1 MHSSSRTFAP
11 PLRPRR
17 IDTSR
22 RTTTAAEPKPHG
34 PVSQREDKNM
44 NTISSSSPRR
54 ATKATP
60 ESSRTRVGVQPR
72 APLGQSRLGLQRNT
86 APLSTTKPKP
96 KPKSVRAAAAVSKRA
111 PFPPPLPLLPHLDP
125 NCNEP
130 SLPCLCCDGH
140 SPQDNNSLF
149 NHNHN
154 NNNTISIRQQLKL
167 QPPPPPPLLPQRQ
180 EGTGGKTK
188 TQASPSQPQPQVL
201 APACPPNALELE
213 KGTQVEENADVNKNT
228 DVVIDNKKETE
239 EEMDDKKETEEEEEN
254 SVDVEVD
261 DEEEGDDDDDD
272 DDTLVPSCCDCPP
285 SLLDLSLTSS
295 TSSSSTSISSCSDL
309 ESDCADLSTSLSS
322 SGHKWNA
329 DLSISQDHTHIHVP
343 ERYPAS
349 RYPPVLH
356 LNPKPPSVSRCP
368 SSPPHACSPDEG
380 YPSAP
385 ASPSSSDYLGVKGQ
399 TGLGSE
405 VAKLGLLDFLESVGD
420 FGKMER
426 FSQVIQVAR
435 WDLEGDPQGDLLRD
449 RLDHLDRLE
458 SVNRQV
464 KLAHITRLHEKG
476 LDLGDLGK
484 EDLSDVL
491 DEMGN
496 VDMSWKLYKGRGGS
510 LGDSQEFSDAG
521 VDLTAPSDCDEP
533 LVSQSE
539 TSSPIELP
547 PRPPKP
553 PARYASVNSELHTY
567 INISRDITPSVSV
580 CTSPSSSPTFYTFRC
595 EKALPPSPRSIPPP
609 LLCQPIP
616 YFTLYKSSPL
626 PFSLP
631 SSTPPIPPP
640 RRKHLARKE
649 AQRLA
654 TLQAGCGKTPLS
666 LSPPNSRPPPLPPAP
681 TISISNSTTPP
692 AIPPPPS
699 LPPPPSFHALD
710 DEIRKLLVLAGLT
723 QAELLKLSPELG
735 VCVGGLEE
743 EGEGETHHTSR
754 PGQTQDR
761 GMRRKEEKAKEQY
774 DIDGLAVD
782 GWRDGGGRSEVE
794 RDRETDIF
802 GGVKEDEG
810 EKEESRDV
818 FRTTS
823 FTDMARRR
831 KRNSGFGANVS
842 LASDSYY
849 STGNTNTSNN
859 VNFETFKYSPVLSE
873 TPPPPPPRPLP
884 PVPPTLPPLKVCTLL
899 ANSLRPERFD
909 WLMAF
914 SPDGETLTLPPPLEV
929 RKSNEE
935 TLKKSTSG
943 STSSSGSTSGSG
955 SKVMTFKE
963 LRNRSKHSSP
973 AYQLITE
980 PDPDPTVI
988 TPDPDFLYNLKWR
1001 REKTD
1006 SDGIQ
1011 WEYTSQAQA
1020 TFLQPPP
1027 LTSLA
1032 AFREMFQKAEDA
1044 IGQPQ
1049 LCPSQR
1055 IGCSASEGNLWR
1067 MDGQRKEEGE
1077 KRKEEVEE
1085 EEVEVR
1091 GTADGGRTWESRTT
1105 VSSPPLS
1112 LAHSQ
1117 PSSYFLHPY
1126 RPGYCGAHTRPVPRT
1141 QPHSHT
1147 EIQSTAIGPNPYT
1160 TQSTAPNPYTTQ
1172 STTPNPYTTQSM
1184 TPNPYTTQSTTPNPY
1199 TTQSTTPNP
1208 YTTQSTTPN
1217 PYTTQLSNPF
1227 ATPYTHTDLNED
1239 SHGTYSENDIDSGYS
1254 DYFKKDGGLDSA
1266 HRFGKDFKS
1275 NIDSLYRYVNES
1287 KTKEKLEYGFVSE
1300 SITDFDSLYCTANVT
1315 DKQPH
1320 TGSHTLVS
1328 NDTHTQ
1334 GCTTPYKNVDAM
1346 MMAYAKTHT
1355 VGSLGRT
1362 DTHTHTSHPGQS
1374 RTSKDLPPLPT
1385 WYLYHPKNCPIHR
1398 GAPPRLSPI
1407 GALDPPYRSGAPPP
1421 GLDAS
1426 CLSSPLFPRSHT
1438 LPALAAPLYYPFLY
1452 PPIPPRKTSDPPKLI
1467 QVPPLPPALTV
1478 RSVSFA
1484 SSVQRGGTSWMGDD
1498 VKAPLRGLGLSS
1510 LCLLE
1515 KRALVSA
1522 VSVAVEAIL
1531 AQFSSSRTLVQKSAS
1546 INKALSGDS
1555 SVNPSLGRLVL
1566 QCLCPALRSLLS
1578 DGLKP
1583 HQSDLIS
1590 GRRPNSAWGLVQ
1602 ASTRPGPSTQS
1613 LYSLQAR
1620 IGELPQLRQNKH
1632 RFNAFLLGLLNIK
1645 LMDFWLS
1652 HLQSCSDVLVTFYQP
1667 SSFMRLSLTSCQPL
1681 FEELLLLLQPLSLLT
1696 LNLDLLFQH
1705 HHLDPA
1711 NHSPEIPSP
1720 PNQDLGFRLSPRGS
1734 ASQSRGSSYLESL
1747 SELDLGRA
1755 EPEATNHNV
1764 SSSSLANSGVGGLV
1778 ESLKPAKVS
1787 GGLAE
1792 TSPQLMWVQEKEIR
1806 ELAPP
1811 NVEEA
1816 SLSQQAG
1823 QVIQQGW
1830 GAVVR
1835 WGGKLG
1841 QNLAELS
1848 LSAVQNQEGTSREPQ
1863 TSTQARSDPPQVD
1876 GALAVPWGLGRLF
1889 GASNNSTIPTL
1900 PTRRPSQWLSP
1911 GVSVL
1916 TRMVSSSSSA
1926 NQRRVLEP
1934 QQVEEVLER
1943 EMETWDN
1950 PRPLRSV
1957 RTLCDHS
1964 GTGAELSFQK
1974 GEELVV
1980 LGGVDHDW
1988 IRCRQ
1993 GDREGLVPIGYASLI
2008 L

>member
-1 MHSSSRTFAP
+1 MHSSSRTSAP
-11 PLRPRR
+11 PLRPRPF
-17 IDTSR
+17 DTSR

-34 PVSQREDKNM
+34 PAVWEDKNM

-54 ATKATP
+54 ATKVTP

-96 KPKSVRAAAAVSKRA
+96 KSVRAAAAVSNCA
-111 PFPPPLPLLPHLDP
+111 PPPPPPLPHLDP

-180 EGTGGKTK
+180 EGTGGKAK
-188 TQASPSQPQPQVL
+188 AQASPSQPKPQPQAL
-201 APACPPNALELE
+201 APACPANALELE
-213 KGTQVEENADVNKNT
+213 KGKKEEETADVNKNT

-239 EEMDDKKETEEEEEN
+239 EEVDNKKEREEEEEN

-261 DEEEGDDDDDD
+261 EDDEEEGDDDDD

-309 ESDCADLSTSLSS
+309 ESDCADLSISLSS
-322 SGHKWNA
+322 SAHEGNA
-329 DLSISQDHTHIHVP
+329 DLSISQDHTLIHVP
-343 ERYPAS
+343 ECYPAS
-349 RYPPVLH
+349 RSPPSLL
-356 LNPKPPSVSRCP
+356 LNPNPPSVSRCP
-368 SSPPHACSPDEG
+368 SSPPPACSPDEG

-385 ASPSSSDYLGVKGQ
+385 ASPSSDYLGVKGQ

-405 VAKLGLLDFLESVGD
+405 VTKLGLLDFLESVGD

-426 FSQVIQVAR
+426 FSQLIQVVR

-464 KLAHITRLHEKG
+464 KLAHIARLHEKG

-521 VDLTAPSDCDEP
+521 
-533 LVSQSE
+533 
-539 TSSPIELP
+539 SPHRDP
-547 PRPPKP
+547 PNP

-595 EKALPPSPRSIPPP
+595 EKALPPSPPSIPPP

-640 RRKHLARKE
+640 RRRHLARKE

-654 TLQAGCGKTPLS
+654 TLQAGCEKTPLS
-666 LSPPNSRPPPLPPAP
+666 LPPPTSRPPPLPPAP
-681 TISISNSTTPP
+681 TITISISNSTPPP

-735 VCVGGLEE
+735 VSVGGLEE

-754 PGQTQDR
+754 LGQTPDR
-761 GMRRKEEKAKEQY
+761 GMRKKEERAKEQY

-782 GWRDGGGRSEVE
+782 GWRDGGGRSGVE

-810 EKEESRDV
+810 EKVESRDV

-842 LASDSYY
+842 LASDPYY

-859 VNFETFKYSPVLSE
+859 VSFETFKYSPVLSE
-873 TPPPPPPRPLP
+873 SPPPPPPRPLP
-884 PVPPTLPPLKVCTLL
+884 PTPPTLPPLKVCTLL

-914 SPDGETLTLPPPLEV
+914 SPDGENMPLPPPLEV

-1020 TFLQPPP
+1020 AFLQPPP

-1044 IGQPQ
+1044 IGQPE
-1049 LCPSQR
+1049 LCPSQQ
-1055 IGCSASEGNLWR
+1055 IGFSASEGNLWR

-1112 LAHSQ
+1112 LAQSHSQ
-1117 PSSYFLHPY
+1117 PSSYFLHSAIPPY
-1126 RPGYCGAHTRPVPRT
+1126 RPGYCGAHTRTAPRT

-1147 EIQSTAIGPNPYT
+1147 ETQSTATGPNPYT
-1160 TQSTAPNPYTTQ
+1160 TQSTATGPNPYTTQSHSPRALTPTLPSTATGPKPYTTQSTATGPNRYTTQSTATGPNPYTTQ
-1172 STTPNPYTTQSM
+1172 STATA
-1184 TPNPYTTQSTTPNPY
+1184 PNPYTTQSTATGPNPY
-1199 TTQSTTPNP
+1199 TTQSTATGPNP
-1208 YTTQSTTPN
+1208 YTTQSTATGPN
-1217 PYTTQLSNPF
+1217 PYTTQSTATGPNPYTTQSTATGPNPYTTQSTATAPNPYTTQSSNPF
-1227 ATPYTHTDLNED
+1227 ATQYTHTYLNED
-1239 SHGTYSENDIDSGYS
+1239 SHGTDSKNDIDSGYSYS

-1266 HRFGKDFKS
+1266 HRFGNDFKS
-1275 NIDSLYRYVNES
+1275 NVDSLYRYVNDS
-1287 KTKEKLEYGFVSE
+1287 KTKEKLEYGFGSD
-1300 SITDFDSLYCTANVT
+1300 SITNFDSLYCTATAT
-1315 DKQPH
+1315 DKQTHTH

-1334 GCTTPYKNVDAM
+1334 GCTTPYKNIDAM

-1362 DTHTHTSHPGQS
+1362 DTHTHSNKHTDIDLLYGPISDKHTYTSRPGQN

-1385 WYLYHPKNCPIHR
+1385 WYLYHPKNCPLHR

-1407 GALDPPYRSGAPPP
+1407 GALDPPHRSGAPPP

-1452 PPIPPRKTSDPPKLI
+1452 PPIPPRKTPDPPKLI
-1467 QVPPLPPALTV
+1467 QAPPLPPAL
-1478 RSVSFA
+1478 SK
-1484 SSVQRGGTSWMGDD
+1484 SS
-1498 VKAPLRGLGLSS
+1498 
-1510 LCLLE
+1510 
-1515 KRALVSA
+1515 
-1522 VSVAVEAIL
+1522 
-1531 AQFSSSRTLVQKSAS
+1531 
-1546 INKALSGDS
+1546 
-1555 SVNPSLGRLVL
+1555 
-1566 QCLCPALRSLLS
+1566 
-1578 DGLKP
+1578 
-1583 HQSDLIS
+1583 
-1590 GRRPNSAWGLVQ
+1590 
-1602 ASTRPGPSTQS
+1602 
-1613 LYSLQAR
+1613 
-1620 IGELPQLRQNKH
+1620 
-1632 RFNAFLLGLLNIK
+1632 
-1645 LMDFWLS
+1645 
-1652 HLQSCSDVLVTFYQP
+1652 
-1667 SSFMRLSLTSCQPL
+1667 
-1681 FEELLLLLQPLSLLT
+1681 
-1696 LNLDLLFQH
+1696 
-1705 HHLDPA
+1705 
-1711 NHSPEIPSP
+1711 
-1720 PNQDLGFRLSPRGS
+1720 
-1734 ASQSRGSSYLESL
+1734 
-1747 SELDLGRA
+1747 
-1755 EPEATNHNV
+1755 
-1764 SSSSLANSGVGGLV
+1764 
-1778 ESLKPAKVS
+1778 
-1787 GGLAE
+1787 
-1792 TSPQLMWVQEKEIR
+1792 
-1806 ELAPP
+1806 
-1811 NVEEA
+1811 
-1816 SLSQQAG
+1816 
-1823 QVIQQGW
+1823 
-1830 GAVVR
+1830 
-1835 WGGKLG
+1835 
-1841 QNLAELS
+1841 LS
-1848 LSAVQNQEGTSREPQ
+1848 LSLSLSRLL
-1863 TSTQARSDPPQVD
+1863 SH
-1876 GALAVPWGLGRLF
+1876 
-1889 GASNNSTIPTL
+1889 TL
-1900 PTRRPSQWLSP
+1900 PPP
-1911 GVSVL
+1911 V
-1916 TRMVSSSSSA
+1916 
-1926 NQRRVLEP
+1926 
-1934 QQVEEVLER
+1934 
-1943 EMETWDN
+1943 
-1950 PRPLRSV
+1950 
-1957 RTLCDHS
+1957 
-1964 GTGAELSFQK
+1964 
-1974 GEELVV
+1974 
-1980 LGGVDHDW
+1980 
-1988 IRCRQ
+1988 
-1993 GDREGLVPIGYASLI
+1993 
-2008 L
+2008 

>member
-1 MHSSSRTFAP
+1 MHSSSRTFAS

-54 ATKATP
+54 ATKVTP
-60 ESSRTRVGVQPR
+60 ESSRTRVGVQPH

-96 KPKSVRAAAAVSKRA
+96 KSVRAAAAVLKRA
-111 PFPPPLPLLPHLDP
+111 PLPPPPLPLLPHLDP

-188 TQASPSQPQPQVL
+188 TQASPSQTRPQPQVL
-201 APACPPNALELE
+201 APACPPNGLELE
-213 KGTQVEENADVNKNT
+213 KGIKDEENADVNKNT

-239 EEMDDKKETEEEEEN
+239 EEEMDNKKEMEEEEN

-261 DEEEGDDDDDD
+261 DDDDDDD
-272 DDTLVPSCCDCPP
+272 DDTLVPSCCDFPP

-309 ESDCADLSTSLSS
+309 ESDCADLSISLSS
-322 SGHKWNA
+322 SGHKGNA
-329 DLSISQDHTHIHVP
+329 DLLISQDHTLIHVP

-349 RYPPVLH
+349 RSPPVLL

-385 ASPSSSDYLGVKGQ
+385 ASPSSTDYLGVKGQ
-399 TGLGSE
+399 TGLGSD

-464 KLAHITRLHEKG
+464 KLAHIARLHEKG

-539 TSSPIELP
+539 TSSPIEPP

-595 EKALPPSPRSIPPP
+595 EKALPPSPRSVHPP

-666 LSPPNSRPPPLPPAP
+666 LPPPTSRPPPLPPAP
-681 TISISNSTTPP
+681 TISISNSATPP
-692 AIPPPPS
+692 AI
-699 LPPPPSFHALD
+699 PPPPSFHALD

-743 EGEGETHHTSR
+743 EGAGETHHTSR

-761 GMRRKEEKAKEQY
+761 GMRRKEERAKEQY

-782 GWRDGGGRSEVE
+782 GWRDGAGRSGVE

-842 LASDSYY
+842 LASDPYY

-873 TPPPPPPRPLP
+873 IPPAPPPRPLP

-914 SPDGETLTLPPPLEV
+914 SPDGETLTPPLEV

-1044 IGQPQ
+1044 IGQPE
-1049 LCPSQR
+1049 LCPSQQ

-1105 VSSPPLS
+1105 
-1112 LAHSQ
+1112 A
-1117 PSSYFLHPY
+1117 
-1126 RPGYCGAHTRPVPRT
+1126 
-1141 QPHSHT
+1141 
-1147 EIQSTAIGPNPYT
+1147 
-1160 TQSTAPNPYTTQ
+1160 
-1172 STTPNPYTTQSM
+1172 
-1184 TPNPYTTQSTTPNPY
+1184 
-1199 TTQSTTPNP
+1199 
-1208 YTTQSTTPN
+1208 
-1217 PYTTQLSNPF
+1217 
-1227 ATPYTHTDLNED
+1227 
-1239 SHGTYSENDIDSGYS
+1239 
-1254 DYFKKDGGLDSA
+1254 
-1266 HRFGKDFKS
+1266 
-1275 NIDSLYRYVNES
+1275 
-1287 KTKEKLEYGFVSE
+1287 
-1300 SITDFDSLYCTANVT
+1300 
-1315 DKQPH
+1315 
-1320 TGSHTLVS
+1320 
-1328 NDTHTQ
+1328 
-1334 GCTTPYKNVDAM
+1334 
-1346 MMAYAKTHT
+1346 
-1355 VGSLGRT
+1355 
-1362 DTHTHTSHPGQS
+1362 
-1374 RTSKDLPPLPT
+1374 
-1385 WYLYHPKNCPIHR
+1385 
-1398 GAPPRLSPI
+1398 
-1407 GALDPPYRSGAPPP
+1407 
-1421 GLDAS
+1421 
-1426 CLSSPLFPRSHT
+1426 
-1438 LPALAAPLYYPFLY
+1438 
-1452 PPIPPRKTSDPPKLI
+1452 
-1467 QVPPLPPALTV
+1467 V

-1484 SSVQRGGTSWMGDD
+1484 GSVQRGGTSWMGDD

-1652 HLQSCSDVLVTFYQP
+1652 HLQSCSDVLVTFYRP

-1705 HHLDPA
+1705 HHLEPA

-1720 PNQDLGFRLSPRGS
+1720 PNQDLGFRRSPRGS
-1734 ASQSRGSSYLESL
+1734 ASQGRGSSNLESL
-1747 SELDLGRA
+1747 SELYFGRA
-1755 EPEATNHNV
+1755 EPEATNRNA
-1764 SSSSLANSGVGGLV
+1764 SSSSLANSGMGGLV
-1778 ESLKPAKVS
+1778 ESLKPESLSVGPAKVS
-1787 GGLAE
+1787 GGLAK
-1792 TSPQLMWVQEKEIR
+1792 TSPQLMWVQEKEMM

-1848 LSAVQNQEGTSREPQ
+1848 LSAVQNQEGTSRDPPEPQ
-1863 TSTQARSDPPQVD
+1863 ASTQARSDPPQVD

-1889 GASNNSTIPTL
+1889 GASNNPTIPTL

-1934 QQVEEVLER
+1934 QQVEEVVER
-1943 EMETWDN
+1943 EMEETWDN

>member
-1 MHSSSRTFAP
+1 
-11 PLRPRR
+11 
-17 IDTSR
+17 
-22 RTTTAAEPKPHG
+22 
-34 PVSQREDKNM
+34 
-44 NTISSSSPRR
+44 
-54 ATKATP
+54 
-60 ESSRTRVGVQPR
+60 
-72 APLGQSRLGLQRNT
+72 
-86 APLSTTKPKP
+86 
-96 KPKSVRAAAAVSKRA
+96 
-111 PFPPPLPLLPHLDP
+111 
-125 NCNEP
+125 
-130 SLPCLCCDGH
+130 
-140 SPQDNNSLF
+140 
-149 NHNHN
+149 
-154 NNNTISIRQQLKL
+154 
-167 QPPPPPPLLPQRQ
+167 
-180 EGTGGKTK
+180 
-188 TQASPSQPQPQVL
+188 
-201 APACPPNALELE
+201 
-213 KGTQVEENADVNKNT
+213 
-228 DVVIDNKKETE
+228 
-239 EEMDDKKETEEEEEN
+239 
-254 SVDVEVD
+254 
-261 DEEEGDDDDDD
+261 
-272 DDTLVPSCCDCPP
+272 
-285 SLLDLSLTSS
+285 
-295 TSSSSTSISSCSDL
+295 
-309 ESDCADLSTSLSS
+309 
-322 SGHKWNA
+322 
-329 DLSISQDHTHIHVP
+329 
-343 ERYPAS
+343 
-349 RYPPVLH
+349 
-356 LNPKPPSVSRCP
+356 
-368 SSPPHACSPDEG
+368 
-380 YPSAP
+380 
-385 ASPSSSDYLGVKGQ
+385 
-399 TGLGSE
+399 
-405 VAKLGLLDFLESVGD
+405 
-420 FGKMER
+420 
-426 FSQVIQVAR
+426 
-435 WDLEGDPQGDLLRD
+435 
-449 RLDHLDRLE
+449 
-458 SVNRQV
+458 
-464 KLAHITRLHEKG
+464 
-476 LDLGDLGK
+476 
-484 EDLSDVL
+484 
-491 DEMGN
+491 
-496 VDMSWKLYKGRGGS
+496 
-510 LGDSQEFSDAG
+510 
-521 VDLTAPSDCDEP
+521 
-533 LVSQSE
+533 
-539 TSSPIELP
+539 
-547 PRPPKP
+547 
-553 PARYASVNSELHTY
+553 
-567 INISRDITPSVSV
+567 
-580 CTSPSSSPTFYTFRC
+580 
-595 EKALPPSPRSIPPP
+595 
-609 LLCQPIP
+609 
-616 YFTLYKSSPL
+616 
-626 PFSLP
+626 
-631 SSTPPIPPP
+631 
-640 RRKHLARKE
+640 
-649 AQRLA
+649 
-654 TLQAGCGKTPLS
+654 
-666 LSPPNSRPPPLPPAP
+666 
-681 TISISNSTTPP
+681 
-692 AIPPPPS
+692 
-699 LPPPPSFHALD
+699 
-710 DEIRKLLVLAGLT
+710 
-723 QAELLKLSPELG
+723 
-735 VCVGGLEE
+735 
-743 EGEGETHHTSR
+743 
-754 PGQTQDR
+754 
-761 GMRRKEEKAKEQY
+761 MRRKEERAKEQY

-782 GWRDGGGRSEVE
+782 GWRDGGGRSGVE

-831 KRNSGFGANVS
+831 KRNSGFGSNVS
-842 LASDSYY
+842 LASDPYY

-914 SPDGETLTLPPPLEV
+914 SPDGETLTPPLEV

-1044 IGQPQ
+1044 IGQPE
-1049 LCPSQR
+1049 LCPSQQ

-1117 PSSYFLHPY
+1117 PSSYFLHSVIPPY

-1147 EIQSTAIGPNPYT
+1147 ETQSTA
-1160 TQSTAPNPYTTQ
+1160 TAPNPYTTQ
-1172 STTPNPYTTQSM
+1172 STATA
-1184 TPNPYTTQSTTPNPY
+1184 PNPYTTQSTATAPNPY
-1199 TTQSTTPNP
+1199 TTQSTATAPNP
-1208 YTTQSTTPN
+1208 YTTQSTATAPNPYTTQSTATAPN

-1239 SHGTYSENDIDSGYS
+1239 SHGTYSKNDIDSGYSYS

-1266 HRFGKDFKS
+1266 RRFGKDFKS
-1275 NIDSLYRYVNES
+1275 NIDSLYRYVNDS
-1287 KTKEKLEYGFVSE
+1287 KTKEKLEYGFGSE
-1300 SITDFDSLYCTANVT
+1300 SITNFDSLYCTANAT

-1355 VGSLGRT
+1355 VGSLGCT
-1362 DTHTHTSHPGQS
+1362 DTHTYTSGPGQS
-1374 RTSKDLPPLPT
+1374 RTSKDLPPLPS

-1407 GALDPPYRSGAPPP
+1407 GALDPPHRSGAPPP

-1438 LPALAAPLYYPFLY
+1438 LHALAAPLYYPFLY

-1467 QVPPLPPALTV
+1467 QAPPLPPALTV

-1484 SSVQRGGTSWMGDD
+1484 GSVQRGGTSWMGDD

-1531 AQFSSSRTLVQKSAS
+1531 AQFSSSRTLVQ
-1546 INKALSGDS
+1546 KALSGDS

-1602 ASTRPGPSTQS
+1602 ASTRPGRNSGAQYRGPSTQS

-1652 HLQSCSDVLVTFYQP
+1652 HLQSCSDVLVTFYRP

-1705 HHLDPA
+1705 HHLEPA

-1720 PNQDLGFRLSPRGS
+1720 PNQDLGFRRSPRGS
-1734 ASQSRGSSYLESL
+1734 ASQGRGSSNLESL
-1747 SELDLGRA
+1747 SELYFGRA
-1755 EPEATNHNV
+1755 EPEATNRNA

-1778 ESLKPAKVS
+1778 ESLKPESLSVGPAKVS

-1792 TSPQLMWVQEKEIR
+1792 TSPQLMWVQEKGMM

-1848 LSAVQNQEGTSREPQ
+1848 LSAVQNQEGTSRDPPEPQ
-1863 TSTQARSDPPQVD
+1863 ASTQAWSDPPQVV

-1889 GASNNSTIPTL
+1889 GASNNPTIPTL
-1900 PTRRPSQWLSP
+1900 PTRCAGVCVRVCVIEFSDTRQLKYLTLITDVSLSLPRRPSQWLSP

-1934 QQVEEVLER
+1934 QQVEEVVER
-1943 EMETWDN
+1943 EMEETWDN
-1950 PRPLRSV
+1950 PRPLRYWKYVEIYLDYMFSLFSSV
-1957 RTLCDHS
+1957 VMTVYD
-1964 GTGAELSFQK
+1964 GVTSF
-1974 GEELVV
+1974 L
-1980 LGGVDHDW
+1980 
-1988 IRCRQ
+1988 
-1993 GDREGLVPIGYASLI
+1993 
-2008 L
+2008 

>member
-1 MHSSSRTFAP
+1 
-11 PLRPRR
+11 
-17 IDTSR
+17 
-22 RTTTAAEPKPHG
+22 
-34 PVSQREDKNM
+34 
-44 NTISSSSPRR
+44 
-54 ATKATP
+54 
-60 ESSRTRVGVQPR
+60 
-72 APLGQSRLGLQRNT
+72 
-86 APLSTTKPKP
+86 
-96 KPKSVRAAAAVSKRA
+96 
-111 PFPPPLPLLPHLDP
+111 
-125 NCNEP
+125 
-130 SLPCLCCDGH
+130 
-140 SPQDNNSLF
+140 
-149 NHNHN
+149 
-154 NNNTISIRQQLKL
+154 
-167 QPPPPPPLLPQRQ
+167 
-180 EGTGGKTK
+180 
-188 TQASPSQPQPQVL
+188 
-201 APACPPNALELE
+201 
-213 KGTQVEENADVNKNT
+213 
-228 DVVIDNKKETE
+228 
-239 EEMDDKKETEEEEEN
+239 
-254 SVDVEVD
+254 
-261 DEEEGDDDDDD
+261 
-272 DDTLVPSCCDCPP
+272 
-285 SLLDLSLTSS
+285 
-295 TSSSSTSISSCSDL
+295 
-309 ESDCADLSTSLSS
+309 
-322 SGHKWNA
+322 
-329 DLSISQDHTHIHVP
+329 
-343 ERYPAS
+343 
-349 RYPPVLH
+349 
-356 LNPKPPSVSRCP
+356 
-368 SSPPHACSPDEG
+368 
-380 YPSAP
+380 
-385 ASPSSSDYLGVKGQ
+385 
-399 TGLGSE
+399 
-405 VAKLGLLDFLESVGD
+405 
-420 FGKMER
+420 
-426 FSQVIQVAR
+426 
-435 WDLEGDPQGDLLRD
+435 
-449 RLDHLDRLE
+449 
-458 SVNRQV
+458 
-464 KLAHITRLHEKG
+464 
-476 LDLGDLGK
+476 
-484 EDLSDVL
+484 
-491 DEMGN
+491 
-496 VDMSWKLYKGRGGS
+496 
-510 LGDSQEFSDAG
+510 
-521 VDLTAPSDCDEP
+521 
-533 LVSQSE
+533 
-539 TSSPIELP
+539 
-547 PRPPKP
+547 
-553 PARYASVNSELHTY
+553 
-567 INISRDITPSVSV
+567 
-580 CTSPSSSPTFYTFRC
+580 
-595 EKALPPSPRSIPPP
+595 
-609 LLCQPIP
+609 
-616 YFTLYKSSPL
+616 
-626 PFSLP
+626 
-631 SSTPPIPPP
+631 
-640 RRKHLARKE
+640 
-649 AQRLA
+649 
-654 TLQAGCGKTPLS
+654 
-666 LSPPNSRPPPLPPAP
+666 
-681 TISISNSTTPP
+681 
-692 AIPPPPS
+692 
-699 LPPPPSFHALD
+699 
-710 DEIRKLLVLAGLT
+710 
-723 QAELLKLSPELG
+723 
-735 VCVGGLEE
+735 
-743 EGEGETHHTSR
+743 
-754 PGQTQDR
+754 
-761 GMRRKEEKAKEQY
+761 
-774 DIDGLAVD
+774 
-782 GWRDGGGRSEVE
+782 
-794 RDRETDIF
+794 
-802 GGVKEDEG
+802 
-810 EKEESRDV
+810 
-818 FRTTS
+818 
-823 FTDMARRR
+823 
-831 KRNSGFGANVS
+831 
-842 LASDSYY
+842 
-849 STGNTNTSNN
+849 
-859 VNFETFKYSPVLSE
+859 
-873 TPPPPPPRPLP
+873 
-884 PVPPTLPPLKVCTLL
+884 
-899 ANSLRPERFD
+899 
-909 WLMAF
+909 MAF

-1044 IGQPQ
+1044 IGQPE

-1077 KRKEEVEE
+1077 KRKEEVE
-1085 EEVEVR
+1085 VR
-1091 GTADGGRTWESRTT
+1091 GTADGGRTCESRTT

-1126 RPGYCGAHTRPVPRT
+1126 RPGYCGTHTRPVPRT

-1147 EIQSTAIGPNPYT
+1147 EIQSTAIGPNPYTTQSTAIGPKPYTTQSTAIGHNPYTTQPTAPNPYTTQSTAIGPNPYTTQSTAIGPNPYT

-1172 STTPNPYTTQSM
+1172 STTPNPYTTQSTTPNPYTTQSM
-1184 TPNPYTTQSTTPNPY
+1184 TPNPYTTQSTTPNPYTTQSTAPNPY

-1227 ATPYTHTDLNED
+1227 ATPYTHTDINED

-1287 KTKEKLEYGFVSE
+1287 KTKERLEYGFVSE

-1320 TGSHTLVS
+1320 TGSDTLVS

-1334 GCTTPYKNVDAM
+1334 GCTTPYKNVDAT

-1452 PPIPPRKTSDPPKLI
+1452 PPIPPRKTSDTPKLI
-1467 QVPPLPPALTV
+1467 QAPPLPPTLTV

-1531 AQFSSSRTLVQKSAS
+1531 AQFSSSRTLVQK
-1546 INKALSGDS
+1546 ALSGDS

-1602 ASTRPGPSTQS
+1602 ASTRPGRNSGAQYRGPSTQS

-1720 PNQDLGFRLSPRGS
+1720 PNQDLEFRLSPRGS

-1747 SELDLGRA
+1747 SELDFGRA

-1778 ESLKPAKVS
+1778 ESLKPASLSVGSAKVS

-1823 QVIQQGW
+1823 QVIQEGW

-1848 LSAVQNQEGTSREPQ
+1848 LSAVQNQEGTSRDPPEPQ

-1889 GASNNSTIPTL
+1889 GASNNPTIPTL

-1916 TRMVSSSSSA
+1916 TRMVSSSSRA
-1926 NQRRVLEP
+1926 NQRRALEP
-1934 QQVEEVLER
+1934 QQVEEVFEK
-1943 EMETWDN
+1943 EMEETWDN

>member
-1 MHSSSRTFAP
+1 MHSSSRTSAP

-17 IDTSR
+17 FDTSR

-34 PVSQREDKNM
+34 PASQREDKNM

-54 ATKATP
+54 ATKVTP

-86 APLSTTKPKP
+86 APLSMTKPKP
-96 KPKSVRAAAAVSKRA
+96 KPKSVRAAAAVSNCA
-111 PFPPPLPLLPHLDP
+111 PPPPPPLPHLDP

-180 EGTGGKTK
+180 EGTGGKAK
-188 TQASPSQPQPQVL
+188 AQASPSQPKPQPQAL

-213 KGTQVEENADVNKNT
+213 KGKKEEETADVNKNT

-239 EEMDDKKETEEEEEN
+239 EEVDNKKEREEEEEN
-254 SVDVEVD
+254 SVDVEVDED

-309 ESDCADLSTSLSS
+309 ESDCADLSISLSS
-322 SGHKWNA
+322 SSHEGNA
-329 DLSISQDHTHIHVP
+329 DLSISQDHTLIHVP

-349 RYPPVLH
+349 RSPPSLL
-356 LNPKPPSVSRCP
+356 LNPIPPSVSRCP
-368 SSPPHACSPDEG
+368 SSPPLACSPDEG

-385 ASPSSSDYLGVKGQ
+385 ASPSSDYLGVKGQ

-405 VAKLGLLDFLESVGD
+405 VTKLGLLDFLESVGD

-464 KLAHITRLHEKG
+464 KLAHISRLHEKG

-533 LVSQSE
+533 LVSESE
-539 TSSPIELP
+539 TSSPIEPP

-580 CTSPSSSPTFYTFRC
+580 CTSPSSSPTFYTF
-595 EKALPPSPRSIPPP
+595 
-609 LLCQPIP
+609 
-616 YFTLYKSSPL
+616 
-626 PFSLP
+626 
-631 SSTPPIPPP
+631 
-640 RRKHLARKE
+640 
-649 AQRLA
+649 
-654 TLQAGCGKTPLS
+654 
-666 LSPPNSRPPPLPPAP
+666 
-681 TISISNSTTPP
+681 
-692 AIPPPPS
+692 
-699 LPPPPSFHALD
+699 
-710 DEIRKLLVLAGLT
+710 
-723 QAELLKLSPELG
+723 SPELG
-735 VCVGGLEE
+735 VSVGGLEE
-743 EGEGETHHTSR
+743 EGEAETHHTSR
-754 PGQTQDR
+754 LGQTPDR
-761 GMRRKEEKAKEQY
+761 GMRKKEERAKEQY

-782 GWRDGGGRSEVE
+782 GWRDGGGRSGVE

-810 EKEESRDV
+810 EKVESRDV

-842 LASDSYY
+842 LASDPYY

-859 VNFETFKYSPVLSE
+859 VSFETFKYSPVLSE
-873 TPPPPPPRPLP
+873 SPPPPPPRPLP

-914 SPDGETLTLPPPLEV
+914 SPDGENMPLPSPLEV

-1001 REKTD
+1001 REKMD

-1020 TFLQPPP
+1020 AFLQPPP

-1044 IGQPQ
+1044 IGQPE

-1105 VSSPPLS
+1105 
-1112 LAHSQ
+1112 A
-1117 PSSYFLHPY
+1117 
-1126 RPGYCGAHTRPVPRT
+1126 
-1141 QPHSHT
+1141 
-1147 EIQSTAIGPNPYT
+1147 
-1160 TQSTAPNPYTTQ
+1160 
-1172 STTPNPYTTQSM
+1172 
-1184 TPNPYTTQSTTPNPY
+1184 
-1199 TTQSTTPNP
+1199 
-1208 YTTQSTTPN
+1208 
-1217 PYTTQLSNPF
+1217 
-1227 ATPYTHTDLNED
+1227 
-1239 SHGTYSENDIDSGYS
+1239 
-1254 DYFKKDGGLDSA
+1254 
-1266 HRFGKDFKS
+1266 
-1275 NIDSLYRYVNES
+1275 
-1287 KTKEKLEYGFVSE
+1287 
-1300 SITDFDSLYCTANVT
+1300 
-1315 DKQPH
+1315 
-1320 TGSHTLVS
+1320 
-1328 NDTHTQ
+1328 
-1334 GCTTPYKNVDAM
+1334 
-1346 MMAYAKTHT
+1346 
-1355 VGSLGRT
+1355 
-1362 DTHTHTSHPGQS
+1362 
-1374 RTSKDLPPLPT
+1374 
-1385 WYLYHPKNCPIHR
+1385 
-1398 GAPPRLSPI
+1398 
-1407 GALDPPYRSGAPPP
+1407 
-1421 GLDAS
+1421 
-1426 CLSSPLFPRSHT
+1426 
-1438 LPALAAPLYYPFLY
+1438 
-1452 PPIPPRKTSDPPKLI
+1452 
-1467 QVPPLPPALTV
+1467 V

-1484 SSVQRGGTSWMGDD
+1484 GSVQRGGTSWMGDD

-1531 AQFSSSRTLVQKSAS
+1531 AQFSSSRTLVQ
-1546 INKALSGDS
+1546 KALSGDS

-1602 ASTRPGPSTQS
+1602 ASTRPGRNSGAQYRGPSTQS

-1645 LMDFWLS
+1645 LLDFWLS
-1652 HLQSCSDVLVTFYQP
+1652 HLQSCSDVLVTFYRP

-1705 HHLDPA
+1705 HHLEPS
-1711 NHSPEIPSP
+1711 NHSPEILSP

-1734 ASQSRGSSYLESL
+1734 ASQGRGSSYLESL
-1747 SELDLGRA
+1747 SELDFGSV
-1755 EPEATNHNV
+1755 EPEVTNRNA
-1764 SSSSLANSGVGGLV
+1764 SSSSLANSGLV
-1778 ESLKPAKVS
+1778 ESLKPASLSVGPAKVS

-1848 LSAVQNQEGTSREPQ
+1848 LSAVQNQNQEGTSRDPPEPQ
-1863 TSTQARSDPPQVD
+1863 TRSDPPQVD

-1889 GASNNSTIPTL
+1889 GASNNPTIPTL
-1900 PTRRPSQWLSP
+1900 STRRPSQWLSP

-1926 NQRRVLEP
+1926 NQRRALEP
-1934 QQVEEVLER
+1934 QQVEEVVER
-1943 EMETWDN
+1943 ETEETWDN

-1964 GTGAELSFQK
+1964 GTGAELSFRK

-2008 L
+2008 M